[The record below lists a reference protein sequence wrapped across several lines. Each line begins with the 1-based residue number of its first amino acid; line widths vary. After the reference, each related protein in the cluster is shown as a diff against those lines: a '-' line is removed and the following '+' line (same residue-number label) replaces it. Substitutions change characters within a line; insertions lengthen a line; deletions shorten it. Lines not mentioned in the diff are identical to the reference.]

1 MSYSLRFKESALKEW
16 RQLNAPVR
24 EQFKKKLA
32 ERLEQPRVPSAA
44 LHGARDLYKIKLRA
58 AGFRLV
64 YQVDDGIVT
73 VTVIAVGKRERNA
86 VYAAALTRLKK
97 S

>member
-16 RQLNAPVR
+16 RQLSAPVR

-86 VYAAALTRLKK
+86 VYAAALTRLNKN
-97 S
+97 